1 MPSDRCT
8 ARLLLC
14 GVLLFAAAGTARAEL
29 PELLTARGIARYQAG
44 DLRGAVELLRRAV
57 AEAPDSG
64 SAGHHLGLALI
75 RLGQL
80 AEGRRALSAASR
92 AMPSNVAVLVDLGQA
107 YLLEGN
113 AAWSARVL
121 EAALELEPNNAR
133 ARYLHGLALLK
144 LGDAPAAVAAL
155 TRARR
160 EGVDDSETALQ
171 LSLAYYLSGRYEESR
186 NELGPAF
193 GGGDRSAA
201 RRLLRASLAAEGR
214 PSALFSAELTFGAVV
229 DTNPLYDHQATSK
242 SAGAG
247 PAISGSLTLRPWVT
261 PKHAV
266 WGELSAARSFYY
278 PTSNVPVGTAGAKEA
293 TPSELRGSAFYS
305 YRTGVEKGGDS
316 AYELSGGYSFGL
328 IFLDGDPPL
337 ADPNHIFLEQHVG
350 QLMLQRIR
358 RGHGYTQLRYNLVR
372 SQFADLARGNW
383 GNEVGFE
390 QSFNFLGER
399 LRVLGW
405 LTLRY
410 ESAQSADYNQMVP
423 GLGVG
428 ASYLGPLGLVFGLR
442 GGYEHRD
449 HIDSGG
455 SARWSEQRIDNN
467 LALTAEISR
476 ALPWSLRVRAVYQ
489 RLQNLSTVTTF
500 DYSRDLISLGLT
512 WSGP

>member
-1 MPSDRCT
+1 MTSRHA

-14 GVLLFAAAGTARAEL
+14 GALLLAAVPARAEP
-29 PELLTARGIARYQAG
+29 PELLTARGVARYQAG

-57 AEAPDSG
+57 ADAPDSG

-75 RLGQL
+75 QLGQL
-80 AEGRRALSAASR
+80 TEGRRALAAAAR
-92 AMPSNVAVLVDLGQA
+92 ATPSNLALLVDLGQA

-113 AAWSARVL
+113 AAWAARTL
-121 EAALELEPNNAR
+121 EAALELEPKQAR

-144 LGDAPAAVAAL
+144 LGDPQRAATAL
-155 TRARR
+155 AGARG
-160 EGVDDSETALQ
+160 EGVDESDAALQ
-171 LSLAYYLSGRYEESR
+171 LSLAYYLSGRYDESR
-186 NELGPAF
+186 GVLGPAF
-193 GGGDRSAA
+193 GGGDHRAA

-214 PSALFSAELTFGAVV
+214 PAALLSAELTFGAVV

-261 PKHAV
+261 PKHAI

-278 PTSNVPVGTAGAKEA
+278 PTADLPAGTVGPKEA

-305 YRTGVEKGGDS
+305 FRTEREKGSDS
-316 AYELSGGYSFGL
+316 SYEVSGGYSFGL
-328 IFLDGDPPL
+328 VFLDGEPPL
-337 ADPNHIFLEQHVG
+337 ADRNHIFLEQHVG

-358 RGHGYTQLRYNLVR
+358 RGHGYSQLRYNLIR
-372 SQFADLARGNW
+372 SQFADLARSNW

-390 QSFNFLGER
+390 QTFSFLGER

-410 ESAQSADYNQMVP
+410 ESAHSSDYNQMVP

-442 GGYEHRD
+442 AGYEHRD
-449 HIDSGG
+449 HIDSGT

-467 LALTAEISR
+467 LAFTAEISR
-476 ALPWSLRVRAVYQ
+476 ALPWSLRLRAVYQ

-500 DYSRDLISLGLT
+500 DYSRDLISLGVT